1 MSWTC
6 DKCTYVH
13 NDAEAQFLCCAICSA
28 PKLAEAAPASAPAE
42 APAAAPPPPTPA
54 TRPARENADDAVPP
68 RPRPQPPRPPPAARP
83 QPLLRPPPAKRRRA
97 AARKSSVYLIPSE
110 DAFVAIKERFPR
122 ARKALAGLKWGGLL
136 HATMLRFDDIDGA
149 HRDLER
155 IAKEASAA
163 GLRAL
168 NGRAFRLPAQCWD
181 NRGGVAALARPG
193 DMGAVLE
200 AMLDTLR
207 NALPTMR
214 RGAFR
219 VHRLRDLHVTLPGYS
234 EKGGLL
240 GAVDAWD
247 LALVETSSAKDL
259 RVLRRWPLVS
269 APEPPRLSAEEL
281 RAARLARLEPVCK

>member
-1 MSWTC
+1 MSAWVC
-6 DKCTYVH
+6 PACTFR
-13 NDAEAQFLCCAICSA
+13 NAGS
-28 PKLAEAAPASAPAE
+28 EAAFLQCGACGGTRPSDDDE
-42 APAAAPPPPTPA
+42 AAVDAAPPA
-54 TRPARENADDAVPP
+54 PARDNADDAVPP

-83 QPLLRPPPAKRRRA
+83 QPLLRPPPAKRHRA
-97 AARKSSVYLIPSE
+97 AARKSSVYLVPNEASFE
-110 DAFVAIKERFPR
+110 ALKDRFPR
-122 ARKALAGLKWGGLL
+122 ARKALAALKWGGLL

-155 IAKEASAA
+155 IANDACAA
-163 GLRAL
+163 GVRAL
-168 NGRAFRLPAQCWD
+168 NGRAFRLPAKCWD

-207 NALPTMR
+207 HALPTMR

-219 VHRLRDLHVTLPGYS
+219 VHRLRDIHITLPGCS
-234 EKGGLL
+234 EKPQLI
-240 GAVDAWD
+240 GAVDGWD

-269 APEPPRLSAEEL
+269 APEPPRPSAEEL
-281 RAARLARLEPVCK
+281 RAARLARLEAPV

>member
-13 NDAEAQFLCCAICSA
+13 SDAEAQFICCAICSA
-28 PKLAEAAPASAPAE
+28 PKLAEAAPASAPAA
-42 APAAAPPPPTPA
+42 APAAAPPTHA
-54 TRPARENADDAVPP
+54 TRPARENGAVPP
-68 RPRPQPPRPPPAARP
+68 RPRP
-83 QPLLRPPPAKRRRA
+83 QPLLRPPPAKRLRA
-97 AARKSSVYLIPSE
+97 AARKSSVYLVPSQT
-110 DAFVAIKERFPR
+110 AFEEIKERFPR
-122 ARKALAGLKWGGLL
+122 ARKALAALKWGGLL

-149 HRDLER
+149 HRDLEV
-155 IAKEASAA
+155 IANNACAA
-163 GLRAL
+163 GLTAL

-181 NRGGVAALARPG
+181 NRGGVAGLARPG

-219 VHRLRDLHVTLPGYS
+219 VHRLRDIHITLPGYG
-234 EKGGLL
+234 EKGSLI

-259 RVLRRWPLVS
+259 RVVRRWPLVS
-269 APEPPRLSAEEL
+269 APEPPRPSAEEL
-281 RAARLARLEPVCK
+281 RAARLARLT

>member
-13 NDAEAQFLCCAICSA
+13 NETEAQFLCCAICSA

-42 APAAAPPPPTPA
+42 APAAAPPAPTPA
-54 TRPARENADDAVPP
+54 TRLARENGAVPP
-68 RPRPQPPRPPPAARP
+68 RPRPQPV
-83 QPLLRPPPAKRRRA
+83 LRPPPAKRRRA

-110 DAFVAIKERFPR
+110 AAFDAINERFPR
-122 ARKALAGLKWGGLL
+122 ARKALAALKWGGLL

-155 IAKEASAA
+155 IANDASSA
-163 GLRAL
+163 GVRAL
-168 NGRAFRLPAQCWD
+168 DGREFRLPAQCWD

-193 DMGAVLE
+193 DMGTVLD
-200 AMLDTLR
+200 AMLNVLR
-207 NALPTMR
+207 EALPTMR

-219 VHRLRDLHVTLPGYS
+219 VHRLRDIHITLPGCS
-234 EKGGLL
+234 EKPQLI
-240 GAVDAWD
+240 GAVDCWD

-259 RVLRRWPLVS
+259 RVVRRWPLVS
-269 APEPPRLSAEEL
+269 APEPPRPSAEEL
-281 RAARLARLEPVCK
+281 RAARLARLG

>member
-1 MSWTC
+1 MSTWTC
-6 DKCTYVH
+6 AKCTYIH
-13 NDAEAQFLCCAICSA
+13 SDAEAQFLCCAICSA
-28 PKLAEAAPASAPAE
+28 PKLAEAASAPAA

-54 TRPARENADDAVPP
+54 TRPARENGAVPP
-68 RPRPQPPRPPPAARP
+68 RPRPQPV
-83 QPLLRPPPAKRRRA
+83 LRPPPAKRHRA

-110 DAFVAIKERFPR
+110 QAFEALKERFPR
-122 ARKALAGLKWGGLL
+122 ARKALAALKWGGLL

-155 IAKEASAA
+155 IANDASSA
-163 GLRAL
+163 GVRAL
-168 NGRAFRLPAQCWD
+168 DGREFRLPAQCWD

-193 DMGAVLE
+193 DMGAVLD
-200 AMLDTLR
+200 AMLNVLR
-207 NALPTMR
+207 EALPTMR

-219 VHRLRDLHVTLPGYS
+219 VHRLRDIHITLPGYS

-259 RVLRRWPLVS
+259 RVVRRWPVVC
-269 APEPPRLSAEEL
+269 APEPPAPPRPSTEEL
-281 RAARLARLEPVCK
+281 RAARLARLT